1 MECLEGH
8 WRRVRYWGADM
19 GGRFNEQVIAPVSR
33 QPPHFI
39 GGFWYNTPMKICGT
53 ITALVTPFAKDGS
66 VDYGALKALVEEQTA
81 SGIEGI
87 CSVGTSG
94 ESPTLSHEEH
104 HLVIEKT
111 IEFAQGKCKIIAG
124 TGPNSTAEA
133 LSLTQAAIRMG
144 GADACLQV
152 TPYYNKPNA
161 EGLYRHF
168 MTVADLGLPIVLY
181 NVPGRAGK
189 EIPLEVVVRLA
200 AHPNIVAIK
209 EAAGSVDRVSAI
221 KNRLPNFTVLSGDDS
236 LALPMISVGAEGVIS
251 VASNVIP
258 KAMGDMIRLALA
270 GKLVE
275 AKAYHARYYELFR
288 DLFID
293 VNPVM
298 VKEAL
303 ALMGKVE
310 RVFRLPLCETDDA
323 KLAQLKQT
331 LAKLGIH

>member
-1 MECLEGH
+1 
-8 WRRVRYWGADM
+8 
-19 GGRFNEQVIAPVSR
+19 
-33 QPPHFI
+33 
-39 GGFWYNTPMKICGT
+39 MKIFGT

-81 SGIEGI
+81 AGIEGI

-104 HLVIEKT
+104 HKVIAKT
-111 IEFAQGKCKIIAG
+111 IEFAAGRAKIIAG
-124 TGPNSTAEA
+124 TGANSTAEA
-133 LSLTQAAIRMG
+133 LSLTRSAIANG

-168 MTVADLGLPIVLY
+168 MTVADLGLPVILY

-189 EIPLEVVVRLA
+189 EIPLDVVVRLA
-200 AHPNIVAIK
+200 KHPNVIAIK

-221 KNRLPNFTVLSGDDS
+221 KSLLPDFTVLSGDDS
-236 LALPMISVGAEGVIS
+236 LALPMMSVGAEGVIS

-258 KAMGDMIRLALA
+258 KEMGDMVRLALE
-270 GKLVE
+270 GRFTE
-275 AKAYHARYYELFR
+275 ARAYHAKYYRLFH
-288 DLFID
+288 DLVID

-303 ALMGKVE
+303 ALQKKIE

-323 KLAQLKQT
+323 KLVQMKAT
-331 LAKLGIH
+331 LTALGLV

>member
-1 MECLEGH
+1 
-8 WRRVRYWGADM
+8 
-19 GGRFNEQVIAPVSR
+19 
-33 QPPHFI
+33 
-39 GGFWYNTPMKICGT
+39 MKIFGT

-81 SGIEGI
+81 AGIEGI

-94 ESPTLSHEEH
+94 ESPTLSHDEH
-104 HLVIEKT
+104 HKVIAKT
-111 IEFAQGKCKIIAG
+111 IEFAAGRAKIIAG
-124 TGPNSTAEA
+124 TGANSTAEA
-133 LSLTQAAIRMG
+133 LSLTRSAIANG

-168 MTVADLGLPIVLY
+168 MTVADLGLPVILY

-189 EIPLEVVVRLA
+189 EIPLDVVVRLA
-200 AHPNIVAIK
+200 KHPNVIAIK

-221 KNRLPNFTVLSGDDS
+221 KSLLPDFTVLSGDDS
-236 LALPMISVGAEGVIS
+236 LTLPMMSVGAEGVIS

-258 KAMGDMIRLALA
+258 KEMGDMVRLALE
-270 GKLVE
+270 GRFVE
-275 AKAYHARYYELFR
+275 ARAYHAKYYRLFH

-303 ALMGKVE
+303 ALQKKIE

-323 KLAQLKQT
+323 KLVQMKAT
-331 LAKLGIH
+331 LTALGLV